1 MQGTFGFAQNH
12 YGRIGY
18 VAHTQWDV
26 FMAFIGAIV
35 AQVLLSRVP
44 TGSSSGWKLGA
55 VAKW

>member
-35 AQVLLSRVP
+35 AQVLLSRVHDIP
-44 TGSSSGWKLGA
+44 L
-55 VAKW
+55 